1 MGGSGIGSYV
11 FFATVRVTG
20 LDKTVKQFV
29 KIRHDKSRDR
39 IYYAYKGGGL

>member
-20 LDKTVKQFV
+20 LHEIIKTVCNSLTWNKCWVRFT
-29 KIRHDKSRDR
+29 
-39 IYYAYKGGGL
+39 